1 MKILY
6 GLYSGMVLQRE
17 GELCRVRFAAD
28 AVGAVRA
35 AVSVSH
41 GQVEETEP
49 QDGHRCFFLTGIPIG
64 GPYTLTLSDDT
75 DSVTLAD
82 LYVGDV
88 WLLAGQSNMEGIG
101 YYRDIAGDLRQR
113 PELRQFSFDNRHWEL
128 AEPRL
133 HRGWLSPEPF
143 MQNHFAGHGGVH
155 ERGVGPGFFF
165 AQEMHRRT
173 GVPQGLI
180 PCALGGSNLSQ
191 WDPDADDDIPNLYQI
206 TLTRFRLC
214 GSHIRG
220 IFWYQGCAEAN
231 PDGVRLFTGR
241 MERLIEAFRE
251 ATGNPA
257 LPFVQVQI
265 GRFTCA
271 PLTDDAVWSAI
282 REQQRQMTGVIP
294 CLDTL
299 AVTDADYAD
308 GIHLQARYHQRLGAA
323 AAESMFRLCFDPQGL
338 KTRPAPALSSI
349 RIVHGSDDFG
359 ENLAVRFEHIH
370 GSLQSAGVPA
380 GFALSHSPDR
390 IDTYRIFRLELGEDT
405 VYIRH
410 ECPDEQLKE
419 MYLSYYFGNGTY
431 ANITDAAGRPLPA
444 FGPLKLADWVE

>member
-1 MKILY
+1 MKIMY

-17 GELCRVRFAAD
+17 GELCRILFAAD
-28 AVGAVRA
+28 AVGD
-35 AVSVSH
+35 VSVTAFH
-41 GQVEETEP
+41 ARVEETAGR
-49 QDGHRCFFLTGIPIG
+49 DGHRCFWLTGIPVG
-64 GPYTLTLSDDT
+64 GPYTLTLSDDIN
-75 DSVTLAD
+75 SVTFTD

-88 WLLAGQSNMEGIG
+88 WLLGGQSNMEGIG
-101 YYRDIAGDLRQR
+101 YYCDVAGDIHQR
-113 PELRQFSFDNRHWEL
+113 PELRQFSFDNAHWDL

-165 AQEMHRRT
+165 AQDMHRRT

-191 WDPDADDDIPNLYQI
+191 WDPDAVEDIPNLYQI
-206 TLTRFRLC
+206 SMTRFRLC

-231 PDGVRLFTGR
+231 PTGVSLFTQR
-241 MERLIEAFRE
+241 MHRLVEAFR
-251 ATGNPA
+251 TDMGNPA

-265 GRFTCA
+265 GRFTNTPPA
-271 PLTDDAVWSAI
+271 DDEYWSAI
-282 REQQRQMTGVIP
+282 RESQRQLTNTIP
-294 CLDTL
+294 YLDTI

-308 GIHLQARYHQRLGAA
+308 GIHLQARYHQRLGVY

-338 KTRPAPALSSI
+338 KSLPAPALDSI
-349 RIVHGSDDFG
+349 RIIHGSNDFG
-359 ENLAVRFEHIH
+359 ENLAVCFRNIY
-370 GSLQSAGVPA
+370 GGLQSAGVPA
-380 GFALSHSPDR
+380 GFALSRSPDM
-390 IDTYRIFRLELGEDT
+390 IDTRSIFRLELVGNT

-410 ECPDEQLKE
+410 ECSDEQLKD
-419 MYLSYYFGNGTY
+419 MYLSYYFGNGSY

-444 FGPLKLADWVE
+444 FGPLKLADWVEK